1 MLTNVQA
8 ATYAALRIVAGFLFL
23 CHGLQKVFGLLG
35 GRQVELMSRL
45 GAAGLIEL
53 IGGALIVIGAWT
65 SPVAFLAS
73 GEMAFAYFLGHYPRG
88 GWPIQNGGEP
98 SVLYCFLFLY
108 MATRGSGAVS
118 VDRLLRK
125 RRT

>member
-53 IGGALIVIGAWT
+53 IGGALIAIGAWT